1 MFYLFLFL
9 FQNIDPRDNNPIESY
24 IQWDTLIV
32 RYWDKKKFY
41 SLVDNKIVKESKF
54 EVNHDFN
61 PILFRTHN
69 NLLIHIEGG
78 IVLSND
84 SGDRIDK
91 SYNHKLQVGSSL
103 FVNNDTIFR
112 FGGYGF
118 FSHRNFITFFDQNIS
133 EWESRDYCGE
143 NHPTGISLGVTYKND
158 NDIYFVG
165 GYTVNPNRRS
175 LPLESKLIQKF
186 SFKTNQWSVVG
197 HVKDFYVDQNENT
210 IQTDSGFIYFG
221 NYKIFSVD
229 VLENRV
235 EVFSQNPI
243 SRKVQS
249 SLVSPVKYKD
259 SIYFT
264 HDYNFEVLDRVHY
277 SELLENKIDQYRFYD
292 NESKFQK
299 LFESWWSS
307 LILPISIIL
316 VFISL
321 NIFFKRKI
329 LVFNK
334 SLYNTRLIKLNLS
347 EDESLLLEL
356 FMKDQNFTAENSKI
370 LKLFDNRDLDSA
382 TIARRKNEVLNQ
394 LDIKLQTFSNRSKTL
409 ISYKKSGEDRRNRV
423 YKLDRSVFII
433 L

>member
-1 MFYLFLFL
+1 VIYLFLFL